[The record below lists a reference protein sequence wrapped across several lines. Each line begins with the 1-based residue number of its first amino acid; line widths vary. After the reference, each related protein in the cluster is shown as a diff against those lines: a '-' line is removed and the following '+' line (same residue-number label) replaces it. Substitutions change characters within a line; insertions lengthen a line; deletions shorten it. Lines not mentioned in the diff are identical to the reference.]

1 MLKVIIIYIINVS
14 LADPCTEDWDTC
26 NLNAI
31 CDMNETYPFYSCEC
45 NAGYSGNGTDCT
57 GILYYI
63 SYKK

>member
-1 MLKVIIIYIINVS
+1 M
-14 LADPCTEDWDTC
+14 ADPCTEDWDTC